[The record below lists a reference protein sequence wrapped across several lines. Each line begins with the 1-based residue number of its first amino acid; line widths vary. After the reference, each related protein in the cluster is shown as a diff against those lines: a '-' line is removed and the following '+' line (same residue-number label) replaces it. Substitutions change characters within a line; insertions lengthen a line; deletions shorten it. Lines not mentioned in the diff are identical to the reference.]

1 MAASTDKNADSWA
14 DEEVGP
20 VDISGMPL
28 RRKTSVVLREIFAP
42 HVPHHVSAQEKWE
55 RHAEGP
61 MLVASLLFLVLYA
74 WTALGAND
82 ALLTKIANV
91 GMWGVWLCFL
101 VDYAVRLMLAENSR
115 RWFVRHL
122 WELALIVL
130 PMFRPLRILR
140 ILPTLVILQRFS
152 AANARVSVAWYT
164 SVTAVLVIIVASI
177 TLYEAEA
184 PQDGSQIVD
193 FGDAVWWALVT
204 VTTVGYGDIAP
215 VSTQGRLVA
224 SVLML
229 TGIAIAGVVT
239 AMLSSW
245 LVEQVQTTSS
255 ETEEFMDSARHQE
268 LLTAV
273 QDLSH
278 QVCELREETATLKSE
293 LAELAYRR
301 HLDATPDPPE
311 GS

>member
-1 MAASTDKNADSWA
+1 MAASTDKNPDSWA
-14 DEEVGP
+14 DDDTGP
-20 VDISGMPL
+20 IDLSNMPL
-28 RRKTSVVLREIFAP
+28 RRKTSVVVREIFAP
-42 HVPHHVSAQEKWE
+42 HVPQHVSAREKWE
-55 RHAEGP
+55 RHSEGP

-101 VDYAVRLMLAENSR
+101 VDYVVRLVLAENSW
-115 RWFVRHL
+115 RWFVHHL

-152 AANARVSVAWYT
+152 AANARVNVAWYT
-164 SVTAVLVIIVASI
+164 SVTAVLVIIVAAI
-177 TLYEAEA
+177 TLYEAES

-255 ETEEFMDSARHQE
+255 ETEEYMDSARHNELLAAVQE
-268 LLTAV
+268 LNQQV
-273 QDLSH
+273 Q
-278 QVCELREETATLKSE
+278 ELREETSTLKSQLSE
-293 LAELAYRR
+293 HAYRR
-301 HLDATPDPPE
+301 HLDDSPE
-311 GS
+311 QPENP